1 MHHFELSLGLGVQVS
16 WKKHAT
22 LWNTILVSTISEL
35 LQFFILIPL
44 FLKCLSK
51 FWFLNCSCYWWL
63 QMAPT
68 LNSVMLNLMF
78 DVKITLYFQFL
89 NTCWSQTDPPDR
101 GIVLKQLVCMN
112 PGSSRSR
119 AALQGQVSPEPM
131 RQEGQRSVVHEKT
144 RSRDGEQCS
153 QWPQLSVL
161 IGQDHW

>member
-51 FWFLNCSCYWWL
+51 FWFLNCNCYWWL

-68 LNSVMLNLMF
+68 LNSVMQNLMF
-78 DVKITLYFQFL
+78 DIKRTLYFQFL

-101 GIVLKQLVCMN
+101 GIVLKQLVWMN

-131 RQEGQRSVVHEKT
+131 RQEGQRSVVHK
-144 RSRDGEQCS
+144 RRRPGPGMVSSAANGPNYLC
-153 QWPQLSVL
+153 W
-161 IGQDHW
+161 